1 MMADTETIRVKLRKI
16 AALAE
21 RGVGGERDNTKSQ
34 LNRLLAKHGLTM
46 EDLYPKQDV
55 EYHEF
60 VCANQ
65 RERTIL
71 VQCVAKAMGLSEV
84 TYYKVRRKPRRIGIK
99 CGRIDF
105 IEIEHMYRHF
115 RRLLREEEKRL
126 VDAFICRH
134 ELYGPSDGQS
144 DGEPLS
150 YEEYMALRR
159 LANGMRDSNYVSTRR
174 MLGGKGGDQGA

>member
-1 MMADTETIRVKLRKI
+1 M
-16 AALAE
+16 AE
-21 RGVGGERDNTKSQ
+21 RGVGGECDNAKGQ
-34 LNRLLAKHGLTM
+34 LDRLLAKHGLTM
-46 EDLYPKQDV
+46 EDLRPKQDV

-65 RERTIL
+65 RERTVL
-71 VQCVAKAMGLSEV
+71 MRCVAKATGISEV

-115 RRLLREEEKRL
+115 RRLLREEERRL

-144 DGEPLS
+144 GAEPLS

-174 MLGGKGGDQGA
+174 MLGGD

>member
-1 MMADTETIRVKLRKI
+1 MADNETIRAKLRKI

-21 RGVGGERDNTKSQ
+21 RGVGGECDNAKG
-34 LNRLLAKHGLTM
+34 LLDRLLAKHGLTM
-46 EDLYPKQDV
+46 EDLYPKQEV

-60 VCANQ
+60 VCAN
-65 RERTIL
+65 RRDRAVL
-71 VQCVAKAMGLSEV
+71 MQCVAKATGLSEV
-84 TYYKVRRKPRRIGIK
+84 TYYKVRRKPKHIWIK

-115 RRLLREEEKRL
+115 RKLLREEEKRL

-144 DGEPLS
+144 DAEPLS

-159 LANGMRDSNYVSTRR
+159 LANGMRESNYVSTRR
-174 MLGGKGGDQGA
+174 MLGGD

>member
-1 MMADTETIRVKLRKI
+1 MADTETIREKLRKI

-21 RGVGGERDNTKSQ
+21 RGVGGERDNAKRQ
-34 LNRLLAKHGLTM
+34 LDRLLAKHGLMM

-55 EYHEF
+55 EYREF

-71 VQCVAKAMGLSEV
+71 TQCVAKAMGISHV
-84 TYYKVRRKPRRIGIK
+84 VYYKVRRNPNRIGIK

-105 IEIEHMYRHF
+105 IEIEHMYKHF
-115 RRLLREEEKRL
+115 RKLLREEEKRL

-134 ELYGPSDGQS
+134 ELYGPSDGES
-144 DGEPLS
+144 NTEPLS
-150 YEEYMALRR
+150 YEEYIALIS
-159 LANGMRDSNYVSTRR
+159 LAKGMRKSNYVSTRR
-174 MLGGKGGDQGA
+174 TLGAGRKEKL

>member
-1 MMADTETIRVKLRKI
+1 MADTETIRAKLRKI

-21 RGVGGERDNTKSQ
+21 RGVGGECDNAKG
-34 LNRLLAKHGLTM
+34 LLDRLLAKHGLTM
-46 EDLYPKQDV
+46 EDLYPKQEV

-60 VCANQ
+60 VCAN
-65 RERTIL
+65 RRDRAVL
-71 VQCVAKAMGLSEV
+71 MQCVAKATGLSEV
-84 TYYKVRRKPRRIGIK
+84 TYYKVRRKPKHIWIK

-115 RRLLREEEKRL
+115 RKLLREEEKRL

-144 DGEPLS
+144 DAEPLS

-159 LANGMRDSNYVSTRR
+159 LANGMRESNYVSTRR
-174 MLGGKGGDQGA
+174 MLGGD

>member
-1 MMADTETIRVKLRKI
+1 MAATETIRAKLRKI

-21 RGVGGERDNTKSQ
+21 RGVGGERDNAKG
-34 LNRLLAKHGLTM
+34 LLDRLLARHGLTM
-46 EDLYPKQDV
+46 EDLYPKGDV

-71 VQCVAKAMGLSEV
+71 VQCVAKAMGLCEV
-84 TYYKVRRKPRRIGIK
+84 TFWRVRHKPKRIGIK

-115 RRLLREEEKRL
+115 RKLLREEEKRL

-144 DGEPLS
+144 GAEPLS

-174 MLGGKGGDQGA
+174 MLGGNGGDQGA